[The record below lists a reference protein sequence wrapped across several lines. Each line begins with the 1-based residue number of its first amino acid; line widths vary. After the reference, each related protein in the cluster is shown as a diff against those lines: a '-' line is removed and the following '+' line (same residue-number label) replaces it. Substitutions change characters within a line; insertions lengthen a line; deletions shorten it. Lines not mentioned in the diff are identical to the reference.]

1 MTVRM
6 RYPRQGKQ
14 RHDPVCLKAQE
25 SVPML
30 EYAAEKAGAGTA
42 FGENGKI
49 AAIFS
54 KEVKIAKN
62 LAFSYW

>member
-6 RYPRQGKQ
+6 GYPRQGKQ
-14 RHDPVCLKAQE
+14 RHDPMCLKTRG
-25 SVPML
+25 SVPMP

-42 FGENGKI
+42 FGKNGEN

-54 KEVKIAKN
+54 NEVKTAKN
-62 LAFSYW
+62 LAFSH

>member
-6 RYPRQGKQ
+6 GYPRQGKQ
-14 RHDPVCLKAQE
+14 RHDPMCLKTRE
-25 SVPML
+25 SVPMP

-42 FGENGKI
+42 LGENGKN

-54 KEVKIAKN
+54 KEVKTAKK
-62 LAFSYW
+62 LVLLC